1 MQVCNCHN
9 QEFGGSKM
17 KKKKWIDFHQDASP
31 RDTTT
36 ARKEKQSKK
45 KRQSVCQN
53 KSRKPSVKLNMIQQC
68 DHDKISNKNQYANC
82 STYIYKSGSN
92 DLINL
97 SESETSKL
105 HLIQFK
111 VLNFKEMRTCLDW
124 FQFQF

>member
-1 MQVCNCHN
+1 
-9 QEFGGSKM
+9 
-17 KKKKWIDFHQDASP
+17 
-31 RDTTT
+31 
-36 ARKEKQSKK
+36 
-45 KRQSVCQN
+45 
-53 KSRKPSVKLNMIQQC
+53 MIQQC

-82 STYIYKSGSN
+82 STYIYKGGSN

-105 HLIQFK
+105 HSIQFK